1 MSVLLEDEIHIERIL
16 ESEGNQQKFDD
27 KFNRVDML
35 AENSKG
41 ELVIIEVQNN
51 RELDYFHRMLY
62 GTSKA
67 ITEYMNQGDPY
78 AKVKKVYSVNIVY
91 FDLGQG
97 DDYVYH
103 GYTEFRGIHTK
114 DVLRLSVQQQEQF
127 VCHDA
132 GELFPE
138 YYVLRVDEFDKLA
151 KTPLDEWILFL
162 KTGEI
167 AENVTASGLR
177 EARERLRVDK
187 LSDAEQKEY
196 ERHME
201 ALRYQRSVIQTG
213 WIEGKAEGKAAGKG
227 GRAMKAEILFPEVC
241 NLYGDLQNIYYLK
254 RCCPALE
261 IIETDLHSKPR
272 FLTED
277 VALVYMGST
286 TEQGLRLA
294 ADALRPYAADIA
306 ARADAGQL
314 ILLTGNAP
322 DVFSAAI
329 ESDSADTIEGLG
341 ILPGRVRYTMMKRHN
356 SFFLGTFDGM
366 EIVGFKSLFG
376 FHYDAAEAEGWFDT
390 VRGVGRTP
398 ESKPEGFRRGGLYA
412 TALIGPLLIL
422 NPPLCKWLLR
432 QMGAEDTLA
441 FEDAAFASFNKRV
454 AEFKEPGRGFQYS

>member
-1 MSVLLEDEIHIERIL
+1 MGKSNLVRFDWAAKRLLRNKSNFVVLEGFLSVLLEDKIRIERIL

-41 ELVIIEVQNN
+41 ELVQNN

-67 ITEYMNQGDPY
+67 ITEYINQGDPY
-78 AKVKKVYSVNIVY
+78 ANVKKVYSVNIVY

-103 GYTEFRGIHTK
+103 GHTEFRGVHTK

-132 GELFPE
+132 GDLFPE

-213 WIEGKAEGKAAGKG
+213 WIEGKAEGKVE
-227 GRAMKAEILFPEVC
+227 GRAEGIKE
-241 NLYGDLQNIYYLK
+241 GK
-254 RCCPALE
+254 
-261 IIETDLHSKPR
+261 
-272 FLTED
+272 
-277 VALVYMGST
+277 
-286 TEQGLRLA
+286 
-294 ADALRPYAADIA
+294 
-306 ARADAGQL
+306 
-314 ILLTGNAP
+314 
-322 DVFSAAI
+322 
-329 ESDSADTIEGLG
+329 IEGKIEG
-341 ILPGRVRYTMMKRHN
+341 MKEGKVEVAR
-356 SFFLGTFDGM
+356 
-366 EIVGFKSLFG
+366 SL
-376 FHYDAAEAEGWFDT
+376 
-390 VRGVGRTP
+390 
-398 ESKPEGFRRGGLYA
+398 K
-412 TALIGPLLIL
+412 
-422 NPPLCKWLLR
+422 
-432 QMGAEDTLA
+432 QMGLSVEKIAIATGLSIDDIEYL
-441 FEDAAFASFNKRV
+441 E
-454 AEFKEPGRGFQYS
+454 

>member
-1 MSVLLEDEIHIERIL
+1 MGKSNLVRFDWAAKRLLRNKSNFVVLEGFLSVLLEDKIRIERIL

-67 ITEYMNQGDPY
+67 ITEYINQGDPY
-78 AKVKKVYSVNIVY
+78 ANVKKVYSVNIVY

-103 GYTEFRGIHTK
+103 GHTEFRGVHTK

-132 GELFPE
+132 GDLFPE

-213 WIEGKAEGKAAGKG
+213 WIEGKAEGKVE
-227 GRAMKAEILFPEVC
+227 GRAEGIKE
-241 NLYGDLQNIYYLK
+241 GK
-254 RCCPALE
+254 
-261 IIETDLHSKPR
+261 
-272 FLTED
+272 
-277 VALVYMGST
+277 
-286 TEQGLRLA
+286 
-294 ADALRPYAADIA
+294 
-306 ARADAGQL
+306 
-314 ILLTGNAP
+314 
-322 DVFSAAI
+322 
-329 ESDSADTIEGLG
+329 IEGKIEG
-341 ILPGRVRYTMMKRHN
+341 MKEGKVEVAR
-356 SFFLGTFDGM
+356 
-366 EIVGFKSLFG
+366 SL
-376 FHYDAAEAEGWFDT
+376 
-390 VRGVGRTP
+390 
-398 ESKPEGFRRGGLYA
+398 K
-412 TALIGPLLIL
+412 
-422 NPPLCKWLLR
+422 
-432 QMGAEDTLA
+432 QMGLSVEKIAIATGLSIDDIEYL
-441 FEDAAFASFNKRV
+441 E
-454 AEFKEPGRGFQYS
+454 

>member
-1 MSVLLEDEIHIERIL
+1 MGKSNLVRFDWAAKRLLRNKSNFVVLEGFLSVLLEDKIRIERIL

-67 ITEYMNQGDPY
+67 ITEYINQGDPY
-78 AKVKKVYSVNIVY
+78 ANVKKVYSVNIVY

-103 GYTEFRGIHTK
+103 GHTEFRGVHTK

-132 GELFPE
+132 GDLFPE

-213 WIEGKAEGKAAGKG
+213 WIEGKAEGIKEGK
-227 GRAMKAEILFPEVC
+227 
-241 NLYGDLQNIYYLK
+241 
-254 RCCPALE
+254 
-261 IIETDLHSKPR
+261 
-272 FLTED
+272 
-277 VALVYMGST
+277 
-286 TEQGLRLA
+286 
-294 ADALRPYAADIA
+294 
-306 ARADAGQL
+306 
-314 ILLTGNAP
+314 
-322 DVFSAAI
+322 
-329 ESDSADTIEGLG
+329 IEG
-341 ILPGRVRYTMMKRHN
+341 MKEGERKGK
-356 SFFLGTFDGM
+356 L
-366 EIVGFKSLFG
+366 EVARSL
-376 FHYDAAEAEGWFDT
+376 
-390 VRGVGRTP
+390 
-398 ESKPEGFRRGGLYA
+398 K
-412 TALIGPLLIL
+412 
-422 NPPLCKWLLR
+422 
-432 QMGAEDTLA
+432 QMGLSVESIA
-441 FEDAAFASFNKRV
+441 V
-454 AEFKEPGRGFQYS
+454 ATGLSIDDIEYLE